1 MKQMILGK
9 MTDFRSRIRGKIW
22 MCRLDFDVRALES
35 KPSPSRCPSP
45 EIWPKRNAV
54 SYRTFHF
61 LTIIQLDNLLTK
73 KTFNQKFFVLME
85 LNMFYSP
92 QSFPIKNF
100 DPKIS
105 FKNSLFQGRNEFSTI
120 FESATVKRLLR
131 PIIEV
136 PVLKKIFNESL
147 IGIVLRIKWSPWILE
162 SQVFWSPTFDVLTHI
177 FILWP
182 TKIIFII
189 LQKP

>member
-1 MKQMILGK
+1 MSLNYEKKTDIMSFYSKTVVSSKLTQGGSLPKSAVLPNISILTTCKTQVWMKQLILGK
-9 MTDFRSRIRGKIW
+9 MTDFGSRIRGKIW

-92 QSFPIKNF
+92 QSFPIKNV

-105 FKNSLFQGRNEFSTI
+105 FKNSGTKMNFRRFLNQ
-120 FESATVKRLLR
+120 LL
-131 PIIEV
+131 
-136 PVLKKIFNESL
+136 
-147 IGIVLRIKWSPWILE
+147 
-162 SQVFWSPTFDVLTHI
+162 
-177 FILWP
+177 
-182 TKIIFII
+182 
-189 LQKP
+189 